1 MCVPAVCVRKL
12 SAEVLLSRQKS
23 GKGIASEIARKHDVN
38 DSFGKWLNVTDE
50 TWTALIEDEYQ
61 RLSGGCKFTHKL
73 FLLRREIEVIDIARS
88 LAIGILTHT
97 GYNDI
102 GRGCGTD
109 G

>member
-1 MCVPAVCVRKL
+1 MPAVCVRKL
-12 SAEVLLSRQKS
+12 SAEVLLAGEKS
-23 GKGIASEIARKHDVN
+23 GKCIASEIARKHDVDN
-38 DSFGKWLNVTDE
+38 RIGKWLNVTDE
-50 TWTALIEDEYQ
+50 TWTTLIENENQ
-61 RLSGGCKFTHKL
+61 RLAGGCKFTYKL

-102 GRGCGTD
+102 GRGCGTY